1 MAGDD
6 DTHSEARPLRVV
18 AIQSGP
24 AGPSKAQNVEA
35 MIELIRQAR
44 QQGPMD
50 LVVLPELGTTPYF
63 CGAGEKRFLDWA
75 EPVPGPTTEAFAVVA
90 RELGTNLV
98 VGLFERGGARGE
110 FYNSAVVL
118 DRRGEIV
125 RGVLPD
131 GITVRAYRKTH
142 VADLLTNEDG
152 SPGSNEKY
160 FFRPGPGLPTFGLDC
175 CRLGILICYDR
186 SFPEAWRV
194 LALHG
199 AEVVAIPTASY
210 RAGRSDS
217 YLFEVQTA
225 CLQNGVFA
233 VAVNKG
239 GLEDCLDAKRHFF
252 GTSCILSPMGEVV
265 AVAAAGRGPEV
276 LRASVDLGEAR
287 RHAWRYNFF
296 RDRRPEIY
304 GSILKSVLD

>member
-1 MAGDD
+1 MG
-6 DTHSEARPLRVV
+6 TARALKILG
-18 AIQSGP
+18 IQ
-24 AGPSKAQNVEA
+24 AGPGGLAREQNIHA
-35 MIELIRQAR
+35 MVRLIREANR
-44 QQGPMD
+44 EEAPD

-63 CGAGEKRFLDWA
+63 CGTGEKRFLEWA
-75 EPVPGPTTEAFAVVA
+75 EPVPGPTTEAFAAVA
-90 RELGTNLV
+90 RELRANIV
-98 VGLFERGGARGE
+98 VGMFERGGGRGE

-118 DRRGEIV
+118 NRDGEIV
-125 RGVLPD
+125 WGVLPD
-131 GITVRAYRKTH
+131 GTRVRAYRKTH
-142 VADLLTNEDG
+142 VADLLANEDG

-160 FFRPGPGLPTFGLDC
+160 YFRPGPGLPTFQLDC

-210 RAGRSDS
+210 RAGRSET
-217 YLFEVQTA
+217 YMFEVQTA
-225 CLQNGVFA
+225 CLQNACFA

-252 GTSCILSPMGEVV
+252 GTSCIVDPMGDVV
-265 AVAAAGRGPEV
+265 ALGPAREAPAV
-276 LRASVDLGEAR
+276 VRATVDLEQTH

-304 GSILKSVLD
+304 GSILKTVVD

>member
-1 MAGDD
+1 MGETKA
-6 DTHSEARPLRVV
+6 LRIVGV
-18 AIQSGP
+18 Q
-24 AGPSKAQNVEA
+24 AGPGGLSKEDNIRAMVAQVREA
-35 MIELIRQAR
+35 CRQEAA
-44 QQGPMD
+44 D

-63 CGAGEKRFLDWA
+63 CGAAEKRFLEWA
-75 EPVPGPTTEAFAVVA
+75 EPVPGPTTDAFAAVA
-90 RELGTNLV
+90 RELGTNIV
-98 VGLFERGGARGE
+98 VGMFERGGGRGE
-110 FYNSAVVL
+110 FFNSAVVL
-118 DRRGEIV
+118 DRNGQIV
-125 RGVLPD
+125 WGVLPD
-131 GITVRAYRKTH
+131 GAKVRAYRKTH
-142 VADLLTNEDG
+142 VVDILSNEDG

-160 FFRPGPGLPTFGLDC
+160 YFRPGPGLPTFELDC

-210 RAGRSDS
+210 RAGRSDT

-225 CLQNGVFA
+225 CLQNAAFG

-239 GLEDCLDAKRHFF
+239 GLEDCLEGKRHFF
-252 GTSCILSPMGEVV
+252 GTSAIVNPMGEVV
-265 AVAAAGRGPEV
+265 AQGPPRQGPAIV
-276 LRASVDLGEAR
+276 RATVDLADTH

-304 GSILKSVLD
+304 GSILKTVVD

>member
-1 MAGDD
+1 MVSSGG
-6 DTHSEARPLRVV
+6 ARPAKILGLQGGPGVMSIPENV
-18 AIQSGP
+18 QSLI
-24 AGPSKAQNVEA
+24 AGIREA
-35 MIELIRQAR
+35 CREEAA
-44 QQGPMD
+44 D

-63 CGAGEKRFLDWA
+63 CGAAEKRFLDWA
-75 EPVPGPTTEAFAVVA
+75 EPVPGPTTEAFAAVA
-90 RELGTNLV
+90 GELGINIV
-98 VGLFERGGARGE
+98 VGMFERGGGRGE

-118 DRRGEIV
+118 DRKGQIV
-125 RGVLPD
+125 HGVLPD
-131 GITVRAYRKTH
+131 GTKVRAYRKTH
-142 VADLLTNEDG
+142 VVDILANEDG

-160 FFRPGPGLPTFGLDC
+160 YFRPGPGLPTFQLDC

-210 RAGRSDS
+210 RAGRSDT

-225 CLQNGVFA
+225 CLQNAVFG

-239 GLEDCLDAKRHFF
+239 GLEDCPDARRHFF
-252 GTSCILSPMGEVV
+252 GNSAIINPMGEVV
-265 AVAAAGRGPEV
+265 ALGPAREGPAV
-276 LRASVDLGEAR
+276 VRATVDLNDTH

-304 GSILKSVLD
+304 ASILKTVVD